1 MTQTTTTRV
10 TEGITRGITRRAAR
24 RTATRTTRAAPT
36 RTTRGTTKR
45 ITAHIALL
53 AALLAA
59 GSAAAEMTAEQ
70 AAQYMAASFP
80 NVRVERVTPTPL
92 AGVYEVVAGG
102 NIYYLTHDGAF
113 LLSGTLYDLKAG
125 ADLTER
131 AYAGLRHSV
140 ADDARAAAVI
150 SYTPEKTRYTVT
162 VLSDVNCAY
171 CRKFHNQMARVN
183 ELGIRV
189 NYLLIPFLGQK
200 SRRDAISVWC
210 ADDRR
215 TALDRAKNGAAI
227 EQKDCDHPVDRN
239 MRIAETLG
247 VRGTP
252 AFLLA
257 DGKLLNGYRTPENLL
272 EEVKRAGAP
281 ARPAQPA
288 H

>member
-1 MTQTTTTRV
+1 MTQTTTTRIKR
-10 TEGITRGITRRAAR
+10 GITEGITRRAAR
-24 RTATRTTRAAPT
+24 GITGRATTRTTTRTARGAATRTA
-36 RTTRGTTKR
+36 RGIPAR
-45 ITAHIALL
+45 IALL

-59 GSAAAEMTAEQ
+59 GAAGAGEMTVEQ
-70 AAQYMAASFP
+70 AAQYMAPSFP

-92 AGVYEVVAGG
+92 AGVYEVIAGG
-102 NIYYLTHDGAF
+102 SIYYLTHDGAF

-131 AYAGLRHSV
+131 AYAGLRHAV
-140 ADDARAAAVI
+140 ADNARAAAVI
-150 SYTPEKTRYTVT
+150 SYAPKKTLYTVT
-162 VLSDVNCAY
+162 VLSDVNCGY
-171 CRKFHNQMARVN
+171 CRKFHGQMARVN

-215 TALDRAKNGAAI
+215 AALDRAKNGAAL

-239 MRIAETLG
+239 LRIAETLG

-281 ARPAQPA
+281 V

>member
-1 MTQTTTTRV
+1 MTQTITTRI
-10 TEGITRGITRRAAR
+10 TRGCAEGITRDITRRATR
-24 RTATRTTRAAPT
+24 HATTC
-36 RTTRGTTKR
+36 TTRGTTR
-45 ITAHIALL
+45 GRTTRIALL

-59 GSAAAEMTAEQ
+59 GVAGAEEMTIEQ
-70 AAQYMAASFP
+70 AAQYMAPSFP
-80 NVRVERVTPTPL
+80 NARVERVTPTPL
-92 AGVYEVVAGG
+92 AGVYEVIAGG
-102 NIYYLTHDGAF
+102 SIYYLTRDGAF
-113 LLSGTLYDLKAG
+113 LLSGTLYDLKTQT
-125 ADLTER
+125 DLTER

-150 SYTPEKTRYTVT
+150 SYAPEKTLYTVT
-162 VLSDVNCAY
+162 VLSDMNCGY
-171 CRKFHNQMARVN
+171 CRKFHGQMERVN

-189 NYLLIPFLGQK
+189 NYLLIPFLGQQ

-215 TALDRAKNGAAI
+215 AALDRGKKGMAL

-239 MRIAETLG
+239 LRIAETLG

-281 ARPAQPA
+281 V

>member
-1 MTQTTTTRV
+1 MQTMTRQMTEQT
-10 TEGITRGITRRAAR
+10 TEGITAHTTAR
-24 RTATRTTRAAPT
+24 MTARTTARTMA
-36 RTTRGTTKR
+36 RTTART
-45 ITAHIALL
+45 ALL
-53 AALLAA
+53 AAVLATGGA
-59 GSAAAEMTAEQ
+59 GAGEMTAEQ
-70 AAQYMAASFP
+70 AAQYMAPSFP

-102 NIYYLTHDGAF
+102 SIYYLTHDGAF
-113 LLSGTLYDLKAG
+113 LLSGTLYDLKTST
-125 ADLTER
+125 DLTEQ
-131 AYAGLRHSV
+131 AYTGLRHAV
-140 ADDARAAAVI
+140 ADSARAGAVI
-150 SYTPEKTRYTVT
+150 SYAPEKTLYTVT
-162 VLSDVNCAY
+162 VLSDVNCGY
-171 CRKFHNQMARVN
+171 CRKFHRQMARVN

-215 TALDRAKNGAAI
+215 AAFERAKNGAAL

-281 ARPAQPA
+281 VQPV

>member
-1 MTQTTTTRV
+1 MTQTTTTRIKW
-10 TEGITRGITRRAAR
+10 GITEGITRRAAR
-24 RTATRTTRAAPT
+24 RATA
-36 RTTRGTTKR
+36 RTTRGATTRTTKGATR
-45 ITAHIALL
+45 GTIRGIPARIALL

-59 GSAAAEMTAEQ
+59 GAAGAGEMTVEQ
-70 AAQYMAASFP
+70 AAKYMAPSFP

-92 AGVYEVVAGG
+92 ADVYEVIAGG
-102 NIYYLTHDGAF
+102 SIYYLTHDGAF

-131 AYAGLRHSV
+131 AYAGLRHAV
-140 ADDARAAAVI
+140 ADNARAAAVI
-150 SYTPEKTRYTVT
+150 SYAPEKTLYTVT
-162 VLSDVNCAY
+162 VLSDVNCGY
-171 CRKFHNQMARVN
+171 CRKFHGQMARVN

-215 TALDRAKNGAAI
+215 AALDRAKNGGAL

-239 MRIAETLG
+239 LRIAETLG

-281 ARPAQPA
+281 A

>member
-10 TEGITRGITRRAAR
+10 MEGGTRDITRRAAR
-24 RTATRTTRAAPT
+24 RAATRTTRGAA
-36 RTTRGTTKR
+36 RRITTR
-45 ITAHIALL
+45 IALL
-53 AALLAA
+53 AAALAA
-59 GSAAAEMTAEQ
+59 GAAAAEMTAEQ

-92 AGVYEVVAGG
+92 EGVYEVVAGG
-102 NIYYLTHDGAF
+102 SIYYLTHDGAF

-140 ADDARAAAVI
+140 ADAARAAAVI
-150 SYTPEKTRYTVT
+150 SYAPEKTRYTVT
-162 VLSDVNCAY
+162 VFSDVNCGY
-171 CRKFHNQMARVN
+171 CRKFHNQMKRVN

-189 NYLLIPFLGQK
+189 NYLLIPYLGKK

-215 TALDRAKNGAAI
+215 AALDRAKNGGAI

-257 DGKLLNGYRTPENLL
+257 DGKLLSGYRTPENLL

-281 ARPAQPA
+281 AQPA
-288 H
+288 RPPR

>member
-1 MTQTTTTRV
+1 MEGGTRD
-10 TEGITRGITRRAAR
+10 ITRRAAR
-24 RTATRTTRAAPT
+24 RAATRTTRGAA
-36 RTTRGTTKR
+36 RRITTR
-45 ITAHIALL
+45 IALL
-53 AALLAA
+53 AAALAA
-59 GSAAAEMTAEQ
+59 GAAAAEMTAEQ

-92 AGVYEVVAGG
+92 EGVYEVVAGG
-102 NIYYLTHDGAF
+102 SIYYLTHDGAF

-140 ADDARAAAVI
+140 ADAARAAAVI
-150 SYTPEKTRYTVT
+150 SYAPEKTRYTVT
-162 VLSDVNCAY
+162 VFSDVNCGY
-171 CRKFHNQMARVN
+171 CRKFHNQMKRVN

-189 NYLLIPFLGQK
+189 NYLLIPYLGKK
-200 SRRDAISVWC
+200 SRRAAISVWC

-215 TALDRAKNGAAI
+215 AALDRAKNGGAI

-257 DGKLLNGYRTPENLL
+257 DGKLLSGYRTPENLL

-281 ARPAQPA
+281 AQPA
-288 H
+288 RPPR